1 MASGASS
8 AAAVMQQP
16 SARPTLRCRPERV
29 SGIPICLERRDFAAE
44 MPSARF
50 HEKENPYF
58 LISYQFAYPATFAA
72 LCAIQSNE

>member
-1 MASGASS
+1 
-8 AAAVMQQP
+8 
-16 SARPTLRCRPERV
+16 
-29 SGIPICLERRDFAAE
+29 

-72 LCAIQSNE
+72 LCAIQPNE